1 MGGFQMARPKK
12 PVNYEE
18 ELLHIDAQITK
29 HENSIKELKEERRL
43 LLQQQEQ
50 AEISKLY
57 DLYKASG
64 MTLEEI
70 ISKVT
75 A

>member
-1 MGGFQMARPKK
+1 MARPRK
-12 PVNYEE
+12 PVNYDE

-29 HENSIKELKEERRL
+29 HENTIKELKEERRL
-43 LLQQQEQ
+43 LLQQREQ

-64 MTLEEI
+64 MSLDEM
-70 ISKVT
+70 ISKVS
-75 A
+75 AAN